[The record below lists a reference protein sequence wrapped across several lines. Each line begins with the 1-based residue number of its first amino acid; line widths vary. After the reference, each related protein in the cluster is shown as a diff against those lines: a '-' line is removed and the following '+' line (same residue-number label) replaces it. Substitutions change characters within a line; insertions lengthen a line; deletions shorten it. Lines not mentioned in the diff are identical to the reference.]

1 MNTSNTQ
8 TETVDPAGQG
18 SNTKPLGTPDQSQA
32 QTLGSDTL
40 PPPKQDLGE
49 AEREELRSSV
59 EVLADLDKDDAGNH
73 KPHFERDVF
82 EDANFKNGDDLL
94 DRYRT
99 ELVDL
104 LKSDAEQRTKAYDG
118 ESHYHTK
125 TAAQFA
131 DSNISTQQSDT
142 PQRSLRLYTCS
153 KSGGPVGARWVPRRL
168 SYSVLQCRW

>member
-8 TETVDPAGQG
+8 TETVDPTGQG
-18 SNTKPLGTPDQSQA
+18 SNTKLLRTPNQLQA

-40 PPPKQDLGE
+40 LLPKQDLGE

-59 EVLADLDKDDAGNH
+59 EVLANLDKDDAGNH
-73 KPHFERDVF
+73 KPHFERNVF
-82 EDANFKNGDDLL
+82 EDANFKNGNDLL

-104 LKSDAEQRTKAYDG
+104 LKSDAEQRTKAYDS
-118 ESHYHTK
+118 ESYYYTK

-131 DSNISTQQSDT
+131 NSNISTQQSDI

-153 KSGGPVGARWVPRRL
+153 KSGSLVGARQVPRRL
-168 SYSVLQCRW
+168 SYSVL